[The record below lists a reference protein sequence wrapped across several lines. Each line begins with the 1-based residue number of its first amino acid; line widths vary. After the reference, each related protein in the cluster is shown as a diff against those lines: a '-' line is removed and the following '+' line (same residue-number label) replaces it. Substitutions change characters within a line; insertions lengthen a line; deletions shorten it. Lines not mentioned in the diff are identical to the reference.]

1 MRLRAYLQCEKSQQA
16 EQTRPRS
23 RPGGPAVDAGYQEPV
38 RCCGLPAGAL

>member
-23 RPGGPAVDAGYQEPV
+23 RPGGPAVGAGYQEPAAAAAFP
-38 RCCGLPAGAL
+38 LEF

>member
-23 RPGGPAVDAGYQEPV
+23 RPGGPAVDAAIKSLSDAAAFPLE
-38 RCCGLPAGAL
+38 L